1 MLTGMRHIE
10 LHVVQ
15 TPTDAEAAVAAGLLD
30 DHFYLTDCAN
40 CGDEVGATEDFAPYV
55 LCLDDQVQWTIC
67 LECAEPTTDP
77 VLDYE
82 TDDDFLDLD
91 LDDEFDN
98 FVEIDD

>member
-30 DHFYLTDCAN
+30 SHFYLTDCAS
-40 CGDEVGATEDFAPYV
+40 CGDEVGATDEFAPYV
-55 LCLDDQVQWTIC
+55 LCLDDETQWTVC
-67 LECAEPTTDP
+67 LDCAEPTTDP
-77 VLDYE
+77 ALFLDADEDDYL
-82 TDDDFLDLD
+82 DDD
-91 LDDEFDN
+91 FDN